1 MKVLC
6 TGAAGFI
13 GSHVVEKL
21 VKDGHEVIGLDN
33 FSTGS
38 HENVKKGIKVVTC
51 DVTSWFDL
59 LAEFV
64 DFEPDVVIHLA
75 AQSAIS
81 TSIKTPSNDAWHN
94 VMGTLAVIK
103 ASEKL
108 GVKRLIFSST
118 SAVYDTR
125 STGVLTEISRTDPN
139 TPYGI
144 SKLAAESYVRNLFPE
159 SVVLRFG
166 NVYGPRQVPIGEN
179 QVIPL
184 MIRHFEK
191 GDLFYI
197 HGDGEQTRDF
207 VYVYDVACAI
217 CLAMDG
223 DHGVYNIA
231 GSRPLSINN
240 LADALCEVYDVKDY
254 QWQHDDQNDPRRFVS
269 MSISEARERL
279 GWEPQISIL
288 NGLNETVN
296 WWKNHGK
303 N

>member
-1 MKVLC
+1 MKILC

-13 GSHVVEKL
+13 GSHLVEKL
-21 VKDGHEVIGLDN
+21 TLDGHEVIGLDN
-33 FSTGS
+33 FSTGMR
-38 HENVKKGIKVVTC
+38 ENIPKGIKVVQC
-51 DVTSWFDL
+51 DVTNWFDL

-81 TSIKTPSNDAWHN
+81 SSIKTPSNDAWHN
-94 VMGTLAVIK
+94 VMGTLSVIK

-118 SAVYDTR
+118 SAVYDVR
-125 STGVLTEISRTDPN
+125 SLGVLSELSRTDPN

-179 QVIPL
+179 QVIPQ
-184 MIRHFEK
+184 MIKHFEK
-191 GDLFYI
+191 GNLFYI

-207 VYVYDVACAI
+207 VYVYDVVRAL
-217 CLAMDG
+217 CLAIDG
-223 DHGVYNIA
+223 DPGIYNIA
-231 GSRPLSINN
+231 GSNSISINK
-240 LADALCEVYDVKDY
+240 LAEALCEVYDVKDY

-269 MSISEARERL
+269 MSICEAKERL
-279 GWEPQISIL
+279 GWEPEIHIL
-288 NGLNETVN
+288 NGLNETVK
-296 WWKNHGK
+296 WWKKSGK
-303 N
+303 Y